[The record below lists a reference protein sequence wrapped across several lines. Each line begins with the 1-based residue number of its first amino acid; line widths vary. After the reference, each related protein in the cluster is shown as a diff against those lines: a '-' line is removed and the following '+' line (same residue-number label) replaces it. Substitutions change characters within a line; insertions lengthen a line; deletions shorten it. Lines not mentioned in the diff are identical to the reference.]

1 MLTCD
6 ICGEIKEEKVQRI
19 TFSYQFVIPLDVGI
33 GHWIPETMI
42 DVCEDCGKKV
52 LEMIDSLKQKKQEEL
67 HADR

>member
-6 ICGEIKEEKVQRI
+6 ICGEIKEEKVKRI
-19 TFSYQFVIPLDVGI
+19 TFSYQFVIPLDVGT
-33 GHWIPETMI
+33 GYWIPETMI

-52 LEMIDSLKQKKQEEL
+52 MEMIDSLKQKQEDL

>member
-6 ICGEIKEEKVQRI
+6 ICGKITEEHVKRI
-19 TFSYQFVIPLDVGI
+19 TFSYQFILPFGG
-33 GHWIPETMI
+33 GHWMPETLI

-52 LEMIDSLKQKKQEEL
+52 WEMIDSLKQKEQEEL